1 MNLIGNVMCTISLRE
16 MMINRTYPEAGAA
29 LYAEFCLHRESAD
42 KIIVD
47 LEGVETLPSMFL
59 NTSIGAYIDN
69 FGKESLKEK
78 ISFAKITRSQAERLR
93 DYLARY

>member
-1 MNLIGNVMCTISLRE
+1 MCTINLKE
-16 MMINRTYPEAGAA
+16 LMINRTYPEAGAA
-29 LYAEFCLHRESAD
+29 LYAEFCLYKDTVD
-42 KIIVD
+42 KIIVNLD
-47 LEGVETLPSMFL
+47 GVEILPSMFL

>member
-1 MNLIGNVMCTISLRE
+1 MCTIKLKE

-29 LYAEFCLHRESAD
+29 LYAEFCQHKDSVD

-47 LEGVETLPSMFL
+47 LDGIETLPSMFL
-59 NTSIGAYIDN
+59 NMCIGAYIDN

-78 ISFAKITRSQAERLR
+78 ISFTKITRSQAERLR

>member
-1 MNLIGNVMCTISLRE
+1 MCTIKLKE

-29 LYAEFCLHRESAD
+29 LYAEFCQHKDSVD

-47 LEGVETLPSMFL
+47 LDGIETLPSMFL
-59 NTSIGAYIDN
+59 NMCIGAYIDN

-78 ISFAKITRSQAERLR
+78 ISFTKITRSQAERLR
-93 DYLARY
+93 DYLNRY

>member
-1 MNLIGNVMCTISLRE
+1 MCTINLKE

-29 LYAEFCLHRESAD
+29 LYAEICMQKDSVD

-47 LEGVETLPSMFL
+47 LDGVETLPSMFL

-69 FGKESLKEK
+69 VGKESLKEK

>member
-1 MNLIGNVMCTISLRE
+1 MCTINLKE

-59 NTSIGAYIDN
+59 NTSIGAYIDS

-78 ISFAKITRSQAERLR
+78 ISFAKITRSQADRLR

>member
-1 MNLIGNVMCTISLRE
+1 MCTINLKAL
-16 MMINRTYPEAGAA
+16 MINRTYPEAGAA
-29 LYAEFCLHRESAD
+29 LYAEFCLYKDTVD
-42 KIIVD
+42 KIIVNLD
-47 LEGVETLPSMFL
+47 GVETLPSMFL

>member
-1 MNLIGNVMCTISLRE
+1 MTLIGKLMCTISLKE

-29 LYAEFCLHRESAD
+29 LYAAFCLYKDSVD

-47 LEGVETLPSMFL
+47 LDGVETLPSMFL

-93 DYLARY
+93 DYLDRY

>member
-1 MNLIGNVMCTISLRE
+1 MQEKIPKNLHIW
-16 MMINRTYPEAGAA
+16 
-29 LYAEFCLHRESAD
+29 
-42 KIIVD
+42 
-47 LEGVETLPSMFL
+47 
-59 NTSIGAYIDN
+59 YIDS

>member
-1 MNLIGNVMCTISLRE
+1 MYTINLKEL
-16 MMINRTYPEAGAA
+16 MINRTYPEAGAA
-29 LYAEFCLHRESAD
+29 LYAEFCLYKDTVD
-42 KIIVD
+42 KIIVNLD
-47 LEGVETLPSMFL
+47 GVEILPSMFL

>member
-1 MNLIGNVMCTISLRE
+1 MCTINLKE

-29 LYAEFCLHRESAD
+29 LYAEICLYKDTVD
-42 KIIVD
+42 KIIVNLD
-47 LEGVETLPSMFL
+47 GVETLPSMFL
-59 NTSIGAYIDN
+59 NTSIGAYIDS

>member
-1 MNLIGNVMCTISLRE
+1 MCTINLKE

-29 LYAEFCLHRESAD
+29 LYAEFCMHKDSVD
-42 KIIVD
+42 KIIVNLD
-47 LEGVETLPSMFL
+47 GVETLPSMFL
-59 NTSIGAYIDN
+59 NTSIGAYIEK

-78 ISFAKITRSQAERLR
+78 ISFAKITRSQADRLR

>member
-1 MNLIGNVMCTISLRE
+1 MCTINLKE
-16 MMINRTYPEAGAA
+16 LMINRTYPEAGAA
-29 LYAEFCLHRESAD
+29 LYAEFCLYKDTVD
-42 KIIVD
+42 KIIVNLD
-47 LEGVETLPSMFL
+47 GVEVLPSMFL

>member
-1 MNLIGNVMCTISLRE
+1 MCTIKLKE

-29 LYAEFCLHRESAD
+29 LYAEFCQYRDSAD

-47 LEGVETLPSMFL
+47 LDGVETLPSMFL

-78 ISFAKITRSQAERLR
+78 ISFTKITRSQAERLR